1 MEYRYVIDC
10 DVAETLLRLPS
21 RQREELIRAFR
32 HQAADPHQRGD
43 SCFKDSTL
51 RVVQKKRFGRW
62 LISFWPDQAVKEL
75 RIVGVQLHK
84 P

>member
-32 HQAADPHQRGD
+32 FLAGDPHQRGE
-43 SCFKDSTL
+43 SSFKDSTS
-51 RVVQKKRFGRW
+51 RDIYKKRFGRW
-62 LISFWPDQAVKEL
+62 VISFWADHPVKEL
-75 RIVGVQLHK
+75 RILGIQTHK

>member
-32 HQAADPHQRGD
+32 HLAADPHQRGD
-43 SCFKDSTL
+43 SSFKDSTL
-51 RVVQKKRFGRW
+51 RVIQKQRFGRW
-62 LISFWPDQAVKEL
+62 LISFWPNHPVKEL